1 MKISISTVSTAA
13 ALCAH
18 SGGGAENVTEIR
30 RVRTKCC
37 MIRHRPGLTQFEIG
51 RLVVILLCHWPMNSP
66 SPLLSGRRCELRP
79 VTSPSLLPPRSPQ
92 ADILLAE
99 RIHTGGPTAE
109 DEFARLFRDKVFVM
123 SLARTSLLSGRSP
136 RGLRDQR
143 LVVIADEAARF
154 HVGLDPKP
162 SNQRL
167 VLVQALAAFMFV
179 LVFHGLFCSLR
190 FFENS

>member
-1 MKISISTVSTAA
+1 VYNLAQARANSIRDRTTCHNSAVSLADEF
-13 ALCAH
+13 
-18 SGGGAENVTEIR
+18 SFSYWEGGA
-30 RVRTKCC
+30 
-37 MIRHRPGLTQFEIG
+37 
-51 RLVVILLCHWPMNSP
+51 S
-66 SPLLSGRRCELRP
+66 LRP